1 MINSLKS
8 NRIKPKVP
16 DNANKS
22 KIGETSNKI
31 QKIKKNTI
39 NATKR
44 SSIIPKTLTRQKT
57 TIEGNKTVGDIYSN
71 LSKKNKINDSI
82 LQRSFEVNK
91 KQEKYEKRCSITSN
105 KKDNKLSLSKNNF
118 SLFSEKEYNYTI
130 NRTMNISI
138 IKKINKLFL
147 TQDKN
152 DDLNFS
158 IISKSKEPKQIIELS
173 ETPKGL
179 KDDSLNKKENN
190 FSLFKNNFSI
200 FSEKEYNYTIN
211 KTMNISIIKKNNKL
225 RLLKGT
231 NDNLHFSIISK
242 LKETKEIIN
251 LPENKK
257 ENKLSLFK
265 NNFSLISKKDYNY
278 MIDKTNDISIN
289 QKINKSILTQDT
301 KDNLNFS
308 IISKLKESKKP
319 ENPKDLIDSSLNKKQ
334 YKLCLSKNNF
344 SLLSEKEYN
353 YTINRTMNISIIKKI
368 NKSFLIQ
375 DTNDD
380 LNFSIISKSKEP
392 KQILELPE
400 KTKDLKDDSLNKKE
414 YKLCLSKNNFS
425 LFSEKEYN
433 YAINRTMNI
442 SIIKKDKNNKTFI
455 TEDTNDDLNFS
466 IISKSKEQRDIIEL
480 PEKPKGL
487 KDDSTNCYINSLL
500 QCFYHIKGLRTSFID
515 PAKYSSE
522 DQKVCRSLSEIMK
535 QLTYGEKDCY
545 SPNKFKK

>member
-44 SSIIPKTLTRQKT
+44 PSIIPKTLTRHKT
-57 TIEGNKTVGDIYSN
+57 TIEGNKTVGNIYSN
-71 LSKKNKINDSI
+71 LNKKNKINDSI

-147 TQDKN
+147 TQDK
-152 DDLNFS
+152 
-158 IISKSKEPKQIIELS
+158 
-173 ETPKGL
+173 
-179 KDDSLNKKENN
+179 
-190 FSLFKNNFSI
+190 
-200 FSEKEYNYTIN
+200 
-211 KTMNISIIKKNNKL
+211 
-225 RLLKGT
+225 
-231 NDNLHFSIISK
+231 
-242 LKETKEIIN
+242 
-251 LPENKK
+251 
-257 ENKLSLFK
+257 
-265 NNFSLISKKDYNY
+265 
-278 MIDKTNDISIN
+278 
-289 QKINKSILTQDT
+289 
-301 KDNLNFS
+301 
-308 IISKLKESKKP
+308 
-319 ENPKDLIDSSLNKKQ
+319 
-334 YKLCLSKNNF
+334 
-344 SLLSEKEYN
+344 
-353 YTINRTMNISIIKKI
+353 
-368 NKSFLIQ
+368 
-375 DTNDD
+375 NDD

-487 KDDSTNCYINSLL
+487 KDDSTNCYINSLFTMFL
-500 QCFYHIKGLRTSFID
+500 SYKRIKNKLYRPCKIFFRRPESMPFI
-515 PAKYSSE
+515 
-522 DQKVCRSLSEIMK
+522 I
-535 QLTYGEKDCY
+535 
-545 SPNKFKK
+545 